1 MTSDVPVEVTAA
13 FGTPGRALMLGHVHP
28 DADVLGTLFA
38 LGMALERAQW
48 SVRYGGP
55 HPVPAV
61 LSFLPGSERYETLE
75 DIREAFD
82 VAVLTDCPDPGR
94 TEGLIDQARRAARVV
109 VNIDHHPDNR
119 RYGDVNWVQPTSA
132 ATGEMIHDLIR
143 ALGLPITPEI
153 ATNLFTAVHMDTG
166 SFRYSN
172 VTAKTFQVAA
182 NLVIAGAQPAVVAGH
197 IYERRPAE
205 ALRQLG
211 DVLTR
216 VRVTADG
223 RVAWLALPLG
233 VVSEGFVEAEDLA
246 NYPRSIGS
254 TVVAA
259 FLREQEGGLVKVS
272 LRAKGGVDVNRIAS
286 RFGGGGHVSAAGC
299 VVHGSLETAT
309 DQVLAAIHDALPG

>member
-1 MTSDVPVEVTAA
+1 MTSEVPAEIAA
-13 FGTPGRALMLGHVHP
+13 VFRTPGRALMLGHVHP

-38 LGMALERAQW
+38 LGMALEAARW

-61 LSFLPGSERYETLE
+61 LSFLPGSERYEILE

-119 RYGDVNWVQPTSA
+119 RYGHVNWVQPTSA

-182 NLVIAGAQPAVVAGH
+182 NLVTAGAQPAVVAGH

-259 FLREQEGGLVKVS
+259 FLREQEGGVVKVS
-272 LRAKGGVDVNRIAS
+272 LRAKGGIDVNRIAS

-299 VVHGSLETAT
+299 VVRGSLETAT

>member
-1 MTSDVPVEVTAA
+1 MSEVPAEVTAA
-13 FGTPGRALMLGHVHP
+13 FQHPGRVLMLGHVHP

-38 LGMALERAQW
+38 LGLALEAAGW

-61 LSFLPGSERYETLE
+61 LSFLPGSGRYETLK
-75 DIREAFD
+75 DIRESFD

-94 TEGLIDQARRAARVV
+94 TEGLIDQARRAARRI

-119 RYGDVNWVQPTSA
+119 RYGDVNWVVPTAA
-132 ATGEMIHDLIR
+132 ATGEMVHDLLQ
-143 ALGLPITPEI
+143 ALELPLTPEI

-182 NLVIAGAQPAVVAGH
+182 SLVAAGARPAAVAGH
-197 IYERRPAE
+197 IYEQRPAE

-216 VRVTADG
+216 VQVTPDG

-233 VVSEGFVEAEDLA
+233 VVSEGFVDAEDLA

-259 FLREQEGGLVKVS
+259 FLREQEGGVVKVS
-272 LRAKGGVDVNRIAS
+272 LRAKGGVDVNRIAA

-299 VVHGSLETAT
+299 VVRGSLEAAT
-309 DQVLAAIHDALPG
+309 DQVLAAVNDALPG

>member
-1 MTSDVPVEVTAA
+1 MTSDVPAEVTAA
-13 FGTPGRALMLGHVHP
+13 FRTPGRALMLGHVHP
-28 DADVLGTLFA
+28 DADVVGTLLA
-38 LGMALERAQW
+38 LGMALEGARW

-61 LSFLPGSERYETLE
+61 LAFLPGSERYETLE
-75 DIREAFD
+75 DVREEFD

-94 TEGLIDQARRAARVV
+94 TEGLIDRARRAARVV

-132 ATGEMIHDLIR
+132 ATGEMIHDLIL

-182 NLVIAGAQPAVVAGH
+182 DLVSAGAKPAVVAGH

-211 DVLTR
+211 EVLAR

-233 VVSEGFVEAEDLA
+233 LVSEGFVEAEDLA

-254 TVVAA
+254 TMVAA
-259 FLREQEGGLVKVS
+259 FLREQEGGVVKVS
-272 LRAKGGVDVNRIAS
+272 LRAKGAVDVNRIAS

-299 VVHGSLETAT
+299 VVRGSLETAT

>member
-1 MTSDVPVEVTAA
+1 
-13 FGTPGRALMLGHVHP
+13 
-28 DADVLGTLFA
+28 
-38 LGMALERAQW
+38 MALERARW

-182 NLVIAGAQPAVVAGH
+182 NLVLAGAQPAVVAGY

-233 VVSEGFVEAEDLA
+233 VVPEGFVEAEDLA

-299 VVHGSLETAT
+299 VVRGSLETAT

>member
-1 MTSDVPVEVTAA
+1 
-13 FGTPGRALMLGHVHP
+13 
-28 DADVLGTLFA
+28 
-38 LGMALERAQW
+38 
-48 SVRYGGP
+48 
-55 HPVPAV
+55 
-61 LSFLPGSERYETLE
+61 
-75 DIREAFD
+75 
-82 VAVLTDCPDPGR
+82 
-94 TEGLIDQARRAARVV
+94 
-109 VNIDHHPDNR
+109 
-119 RYGDVNWVQPTSA
+119 
-132 ATGEMIHDLIR
+132 MIHDLIR

-172 VTAKTFQVAA
+172 VTAKTFQIAA
-182 NLVIAGAQPAVVAGH
+182 NLVSAGAQPAVVAGH
-197 IYERRPAE
+197 IYEQRPAE

-254 TVVAA
+254 TLVAA
-259 FLREQEGGLVKVS
+259 FLREQEGGVVKVS

-299 VVHGSLETAT
+299 VVRGSLETAT